1 MKEII
6 NIVLCFILLQSAV
19 WAEEKE
25 KMDYVERGKAYF
37 DTGFYHLTTKHR
49 QVEAAQQY
57 ALAVREFKKAIAAN
71 PDDEVAYRHLARV
84 YVVQHRPAEAA
95 AAYQKVIALNPGD
108 VTTYVPAALALVEMQ
123 QYDKAIKTL
132 QAAKGYT
139 DDKAALLKIDSYIAK
154 IEAYQNG
161 KEVSDVK

>member
-6 NIVLCFILLQSAV
+6 NIVLCLILLQSAV

-37 DTGFYHLTTKHR
+37 DTGFYQLTPKHR

-57 ALAVREFKKAIAAN
+57 VLEIRELKKAIAAN
-71 PDDEVAYRHLARV
+71 PDDEAAYRHLARV
-84 YVVQHRPAEAA
+84 YVVQHHPAEAA
-95 AAYQKVIALNPGD
+95 AAYQKVIALNPRD
-108 VTTYVPAALALVEMQ
+108 IDTYVLAALALVEMQ
-123 QYDKAIKTL
+123 QYDKAIKML

-139 DDKAALLKIDSYIAK
+139 DDKTALLKIDSYIAK
-154 IEAYQNG
+154 IEAQQNG